1 MKRIY
6 LNTWNSMGSIVVNSV
21 LGLAYWGGLGVAKL
35 ALSVSQMDCS
45 CLSERRVWRI
55 FFGVL
60 SWDFHTCT
68 FMYTPCWTFLPCLS
82 FFYTLLWNFCML
94 SCTIRVWHVLFECHP
109 PWKLDSFGIM
119 NLCYSLGCKL
129 EGNCRVRC
137 LFSDWFDALSWHFC
151 TFVCDSFIIYY
162 QIFVE
167 HELFLAICIV
177 VNFFFLMCILWR
189 NLVSA
194 FAFLSWRIIACLV
207 WRYMMVSWSF
217 FGSLV
222 ASYLSC

>member
-1 MKRIY
+1 MRPNWSKGVGQKHFSNKFLRSGIGVSSDCVRTTSLTVFSVNWISFLFWVMQWIY
-6 LNTWNSMGSIVVNSV
+6 LNTWNSKGSIMVNSV

-35 ALSVSQMDCS
+35 VLSVSQMDFS

-55 FFGVL
+55 FFGVM

-68 FMYTPCWTFLPCLS
+68 FLYTPCCTFLPCLS

-119 NLCYSLGCKL
+119 NLCYSLGCRL
-129 EGNCRVRC
+129 EGNCRARC
-137 LFSDWFDALSWHFC
+137 FFSDWFDALSWHFC

-162 QIFVE
+162 QI
-167 HELFLAICIV
+167 
-177 VNFFFLMCILWR
+177 
-189 NLVSA
+189 
-194 FAFLSWRIIACLV
+194 
-207 WRYMMVSWSF
+207 
-217 FGSLV
+217 
-222 ASYLSC
+222 